1 MKVLLAMSGGVDS
14 CVAAH
19 VLTGQG
25 HDVTGIT
32 LVFHPDVTVARCNL
46 KVCCDAQ
53 DTMDARAVCDAMG
66 IEHVTLDLSRE
77 FDRRI
82 IQPFIDGY
90 RLGTTPNPCGWCNR
104 FLKIGRLA
112 SILPEYGCDRLATG
126 HYCRIVDGTLYRGL
140 DHEKD
145 QSYFLSMVRP
155 EHLSR
160 LMFPLGENT
169 KSGTREMAREL
180 KLPVAAKRESQE
192 LCFTGGRSP
201 ADFIGEKLTE
211 RGGFIKHVSGRILG
225 THDGLSR
232 YTIGQRRG
240 LGISWSEP
248 LYVVELDG
256 PKRIVTVGERHHLEK
271 RRVRVR
277 SFNRLS
283 TFEGEMQA
291 CIRYNQEPL
300 PVESVAEEGDDKLT
314 VLFRDPVAGIAPGQ
328 VLAAYCGDRVIG
340 GGIIEDAS

>member
-19 VLTGQG
+19 LLQEQG

-53 DTMDARAVCDAMG
+53 DTMDARSVCNAMG
-66 IEHVTLDLSRE
+66 IDHITLDLSRE
-77 FDRRI
+77 FDRKI

-90 RLGTTPNPCGWCNR
+90 RLGTTPNPCGRCNR
-104 FLKIGRLA
+104 FLKVGHLV
-112 SILPEYGCDRLATG
+112 SILPAYGCERLATG
-126 HYCRIVDGTLYRGL
+126 HYCRIVDDTLYRGR
-140 DHEKD
+140 DYAKD
-145 QSYFLSMVRP
+145 QSYFLSMVKP
-155 EHLSR
+155 EHIR
-160 LMFPLGENT
+160 QLMFPLGDMDKEQ
-169 KSGTREMAREL
+169 TRRLAQDL
-180 KLPVAAKRESQE
+180 SLPVAAKKESQE

-201 ADFIGEKLTE
+201 AEFVAEHLME
-211 RGGFIKHVSGRILG
+211 QGGFIKHVNGRILG

-240 LGISWSEP
+240 LGISWSQP

-256 PKRIVTVGERHHLEK
+256 KNRVVFVGEREYLEK
-271 RRVRVR
+271 RTVRVR

-283 TFEGEMQA
+283 PFEGDIQA
-291 CIRYNQEPL
+291 AIRYNQEPL
-300 PVESVAEEGDDKLT
+300 PVQTVSEMHGDRYMFT
-314 VLFRDPVAGIAPGQ
+314 FRDPVAGIAPGQ
-328 VLAAYCGDRVIG
+328 ILAAYSGDRVIG
-340 GGIIEDAS
+340 GGIIEEAA